1 MRNAQQFPRRT
12 PFATT
17 FLIAMSSP
25 LQILCT
31 GDLHLGRYPSRVP
44 ARRRQ
49 LSVEQVWE
57 DLVTYAIQQE
67 VDVVALTGD
76 VIDNENATYESFGP
90 LQRGLER
97 LDEAKVDTV
106 AVAGNHDYDAL
117 PRIDNMVEAS
127 RFSLLGRGGQWEE
140 TLVETEG
147 STPVQFVG
155 WSFRD
160 AHDPNSPLAGF
171 RNNLVD
177 NEVPTVGL
185 LHAEVGSEDS
195 VYAPVSVEE
204 LRRQPVAAWLLGH
217 IHQPQRWE
225 ETTPPILYPGS
236 PQPLDPSDTGAR
248 GPRLVEVDADGNVTT
263 SALLR
268 ATVRYESVE
277 VDVEGKES
285 TEEIEETVT
294 GALREKLQEALQ
306 SHSKLKHLV
315 CRLRLTGRT
324 SAHRRVGDVASGFVD
339 GFELPVGEAVASV
352 DKAEVLTG
360 PDLDLERI
368 ADGSDPPA
376 VLATLL
382 RAVEE
387 GKETDLEEEVWEAVE
402 GALKPVLR
410 SPAYRPLR
418 GLEDDPVGKKEMKEV
433 IREQG
438 LLLLDELLDQ
448 TESADN

>member
-1 MRNAQQFPRRT
+1 M
-12 PFATT
+12 
-17 FLIAMSSP
+17 LSP

-44 ARRRQ
+44 SRRRE
-49 LSVEQVWE
+49 LSVEKVWE

-90 LQRGLER
+90 LQRGLEQ
-97 LDEAKVDTV
+97 LDDAEVATV

-147 STPVQFVG
+147 STLVQFVG

-160 AHDPNSPLAGF
+160 AHEPDSPLDGF
-171 RNNLVD
+171 RDDLVNNK
-177 NEVPTVGL
+177 VPTVGL
-185 LHAEVGSEDS
+185 LHAEIGSEDS
-195 VYAPVSVEE
+195 VYAPVSTQE

-225 ETTPPILYPGS
+225 ETTTPILYPGS

-263 SALLR
+263 TALSR

-277 VDVEGKES
+277 VDVEGKDDIEGV
-285 TEEIEETVT
+285 EEAVT
-294 GALREKLQEALQ
+294 DALRDCLREALESQ
-306 SHSKLKHLV
+306 SELLHLV

-324 SAHRRVGDVASGFVD
+324 STHRQIGDLLSRLAD
-339 GFELPVGEAVASV
+339 GFELPVGEAAASV
-352 DKAEVLTG
+352 DKAEVFTR

-368 ADGSDPPA
+368 AEGSDSPA

-387 GKETDLEEEVWEAVE
+387 EEETDLVKEAWEAIE
-402 GALKPVLR
+402 EALKPVLR

-418 GLEDDPVGKKEMKEV
+418 GLEDDPVGQKEMKEV

>member
-1 MRNAQQFPRRT
+1 
-12 PFATT
+12 
-17 FLIAMSSP
+17 MSSP

-44 ARRRQ
+44 TRHRE
-49 LSVEQVWE
+49 LSIEQVWE
-57 DLVTYAIQQE
+57 DVVTYAIQQT

-76 VIDNENATYESFGP
+76 VVDNENATYESFGP
-90 LQRGLER
+90 LQRGLEQ
-97 LDEAKVDTV
+97 LDDAEIATV

-117 PRIDNMVEAS
+117 PRIDNMVKAS

-147 STPVQFVG
+147 TTPVQFVG

-160 AHDPNSPLAGF
+160 AHDPNSPIDGF
-171 RNNLVD
+171 RNDLVD

-185 LHAEVGSEDS
+185 LHAEIGSEDS
-195 VYAPVSVEE
+195 VYAPVSTQE

-225 ETTPPILYPGS
+225 ETAPPILYPGS

-248 GPRLVEVDADGNVTT
+248 GPRLVEVNADGKVTT
-263 SALLR
+263 TALSR

-277 VDVEGKES
+277 VDVGGEDDIES
-285 TEEIEETVT
+285 VEEAVT
-294 GALREKLQEALQ
+294 DALRDCLREALESQ
-306 SHSKLKHLV
+306 PELLHMV

-324 SAHRRVGDVASGFVD
+324 SAHRQVGDLASRLTD
-339 GFELPVGEAVASV
+339 RFELPVGEASASV
-352 DKAEVLTG
+352 DKTEVFTR
-360 PDLDLERI
+360 PDLNLERI
-368 ADGSDPPA
+368 AEGSDPPA

-387 GKETDLEEEVWEAVE
+387 GEETDLVKEAWDAIEE
-402 GALKPVLR
+402 ALKPVLR
-410 SPAYRPLR
+410 SPAYRQLR
-418 GLEDDPVGKKEMKEV
+418 ELEDDPVGQKEMKEV

-448 TESADN
+448 TEPTD